1 MFVRARYAWYCIL
14 QRACMEE
21 RVFIGVCIG
30 VGVGVCARERA
41 CAHFRTAR
49 ASIFRY
55 WNSCLLK
62 RRESGVVYGR
72 RRSSAPPPHLI
83 WRSQDSTTAWA
94 ARTRPPTASRVV
106 VDRCSGSLPAAAA
119 AAAAAAETAASKP
132 LATGGRAAEGGRGPS
147 PTRGGGGG
155 AFVVGGR
162 RLHPGRSQ
170 IKGMVDGPRRRKA
183 EARQRPTVTLE
194 GGKGALAR
202 FPPFLP
208 LGRESRGVG
217 AHPRQKWT
225 PTRTRT
231 CSERAAGSAGV
242 TLRATNA
249 ATA

>member
-1 MFVRARYAWYCIL
+1 MARPRL
-14 QRACMEE
+14 
-21 RVFIGVCIG
+21 
-30 VGVGVCARERA
+30 
-41 CAHFRTAR
+41 H
-49 ASIFRY
+49 
-55 WNSCLLK
+55 
-62 RRESGVVYGR
+62 
-72 RRSSAPPPHLI
+72 
-83 WRSQDSTTAWA
+83 A
-94 ARTRPPTASRVV
+94 ARTRPPTTSRVV

-119 AAAAAAETAASKP
+119 AAAAAAESAASQP